1 MELQIAADVIFIK
14 GLFSL
19 LWFIISPLLFSLLA
33 SFAMS
38 NSSFLNSFEGGPSPG
53 PRAAILLFL
62 SDPLSR
68 TTALPNRPRPF
79 ASPSTPRDLSRSAF
93 PPILFS
99 VLWHFRLQVTVL
111 LFFAF
116 QGCYGGLLLKMIF
129 LGGSKCWKGDN
140 LALKMRSGKE
150 DEKQWKLE
158 SKKQETQQ
166 ERRWFQDNKI
176 QGQGWEEK
184 QQVKSKFVTES

>member
-1 MELQIAADVIFIK
+1 MLFSLS
-14 GLFSL
+14 LFSL
-19 LWFIISPLLFSLLA
+19 LWFIKSSLTHFSSLLFFRLA

-38 NSSFLNSFEGGPSPG
+38 NSSFLNIFNGVPLPG
-53 PRAAILLFL
+53 PCAAILLFL
-62 SDPLSR
+62 PDPLCR
-68 TTALPNRPRPF
+68 TTALPNRPRPS
-79 ASPSTPRDLSRSAF
+79 ASPSTPQDLSRSTF

-99 VLWHFRLQVTVL
+99 ILWRRW

-116 QGCYGGLLLKMIF
+116 QGCYGGLLLKMMF
-129 LGGSKCWKGDN
+129 LGGGKCWKGDN

-158 SKKQETQQ
+158 SKKKETSQQ
-166 ERRWFQDNKI
+166 RWFQDNKI

-184 QQVKSKFVTES
+184 QQVKSSVIRKKSKW